1 MAIVSWDSITNPKPP
16 KIEEDEDEFSPF
28 SELAKGFA
36 AGIDQEQALY
46 GAAKAGIGAALGDEE
61 LKQEGFDY
69 YRQQMEEAAV
79 NAPTVRWEDDWD
91 GFSDVGNF
99 VAYTLGNSIP
109 ALATTIAG
117 GGIAGAAVKAGAK
130 KLAKESIEAT
140 SRKQMQDTA
149 EGIVDQAV
157 RNRIQNAYKQQALN
171 KYAKAGG
178 VVGAA
183 IPSVGM
189 AFGENF
195 ARIYEETGLEDPGTA
210 LVSGLVSGSLDA
222 FGAPFRALKSAFP
235 DNPALLS
242 DLKDFISDKALTTTG
257 RKRLGNMLSEGVK
270 VAGWEG
276 ATEATQ
282 EFLTRSAV
290 MWSKEK
296 LPEEQQALFNGYLY
310 NEEAVSNYLHAFV
323 AGSIAGK
330 AIGLGTG
337 AFKSVE
343 SSDGSLRLDVK
354 NEQERQEKQLEAKEV
369 VSAAYDAEPE
379 PADNVEIFPDAENV
393 LEIIR
398 STGKVSRDALI
409 QQTGLDPDRV
419 QESLDVLVER
429 QAIDTDMT
437 SKGVVYGPK
446 DPEPVVEAI
455 PETVQEA
462 PQAVQDVQP
471 EPEVVPPEPAVEPEP
486 AVAVEPDPVVA
497 VEPEPVAPEP
507 PVQRTLS
514 ALEEAAVEGQQLQGR
529 DVDFGFGR
537 RRYANYALHEYLDG
551 EVSVEHTL
559 DAAARRIEALNQN
572 VGGTAQQIGGDETF
586 VTQKVPEIPELSKQ
600 LVEQFQP
607 EELDFP
613 VPTYRSEDG
622 RKYPLDIVENHFI
635 NLDEYRRSN
644 GEPSMTAPENAV
656 GRVANTLIDLIER
669 GMPTDALTDLQ
680 GINVIPKGEMGTA
693 EGAHFPALN
702 AIAIGEEII
711 ELAILDENIFSVN
724 RAGEPS
730 ENSALTYLTT
740 TLAHE
745 LWHSVD
751 QKKSYTKLLPT
762 LRFKP
767 AETEGARER
776 RAELG
781 PEYRVDTT
789 PGNAMRWEMGDVV
802 TELYDAWE
810 AETELASH
818 FDYPFSFIADFIDEQ
833 QVYIEPDFDAVS
845 GTVSREVFA
854 QLGSIFI
861 AQPRLLQKFAPKA
874 YRLMKSIQEDPR
886 PVTEVRDSAYQDNQ
900 ETTFVPDGGPVQRNV
915 RAPPSPGGLQ
925 VPDEGGA
932 GGDGVGRD
940 QGRRADSRLA
950 GPTEGSVRDDSG
962 RSLQEGLDQ
971 AEFSRVPSPEEDA
984 PILPMGRV
992 EESLQTL
999 LAETDNNPTAE
1010 QLATITG
1017 APKPRKDKPELDRDV
1032 KPRTLD
1038 ELRGFI
1044 RRAIDDSDNLQWYD
1058 QFGRFFR
1065 DLVGDA
1071 NLDEASVI
1079 FGITSAQNAAESN
1092 LSDTLHVMS
1101 IARRVDPVKTPKQFA
1116 LAVRSTRKTEG
1127 QKLMITG
1134 QQIEKI
1140 ISLYQDADFEGGIK
1154 TTTYMQTVADR
1165 GRNLFIPFSVQ
1176 DVHMARAFGFNK
1188 KDIDKKSGNEV
1199 DAAEIGPE
1207 NSFRY
1212 AQYLTSVLADEF
1224 GITPNQAQALIW
1236 FYAKANLAPKDPDAA
1251 RSLEAARRRAEAK
1264 GEVFDPNAPRF
1275 GDGTLESSTL
1285 YSKNEI
1291 DVIKNMIASGEF
1303 DTATSFTS
1311 SLAEGIRPRN
1321 RPKQKTTPFSN
1332 VAERDELIELA
1343 RQRAPKII
1351 ASSIPGKGRGYG
1363 FPDDTPIKTLFEYNE
1378 TVLEAITDE
1387 GGQIPLLRELGIP
1400 HEIEIGSGTFTGY
1413 EPSILIRLVG
1423 GNLSQANELAPVLAD
1438 ALLQDSVI
1446 TAQPVY
1452 KEDGM
1457 PGLLVEKTDG
1467 SAFTTEDGMA
1477 LADLVNPKKDAGG
1490 INFNQPLPSSLVFLD
1505 PKLFV
1510 DGYDYKDTDYAEFY
1524 DILRELL
1531 GDGYTVVT
1539 ITQDGEYFEDSKYQ
1553 RAREA
1558 LRDKKSPG
1566 GSSNIQDAA
1575 SNQLYEPVRR
1585 IYKEYAERL
1594 GVQTEGLTFPVFSD
1608 RPPQDADP
1616 TIEQAVRDRIA
1627 RNITPGELNEVMSE
1641 RGRDVRPLTR
1651 GDAEALV
1658 SLPSEEVALNALQK
1672 TNREKADQPSKETYW
1687 KAGDLVDGQKI
1698 AARLDIPAYSD
1709 KSLADDERTNI
1720 VTLHEPRPNP
1730 NAGSA
1735 GKRIGYYPTV
1745 RMTNGVFGVSP
1756 KAAANVGT
1764 GKKPKSTF
1772 ATVEGTYVEATDED
1786 NVAAFLEAIDDP
1798 EWTQVSM
1805 NPRRHQFFYTLD
1817 NQDPVTEFSDLIQVG
1832 NFAIAKNVKREDPD
1846 RFDYMPGLF
1855 SRQKQ
1860 EIEPFKLSDEII
1872 AEGSVEKKIKSLVP
1886 RALRQ
1891 KVVDRLERLKEA
1903 EDQIAQQLGLDR
1915 LPSEL
1920 SAYDAENLMHSK
1932 AQNQLEEFE
1941 KESLEPIVEEIKKA
1955 GLDMDQVGAYLL
1967 AKHAPERNKVIAKKE
1982 RDLRDEQKIALAD
1995 DIVLANEEGEPTGAL
2010 VARLEELEA
2019 RPLRHQETGSGMTD
2033 AEAEQVLEAAEEAGK
2048 TSTLEAIASKVYAM
2062 LGDMRQNMV
2071 NKGLLDEDTKEDWE
2085 ATYKFYVPLKGFA
2098 AYPEGLDMKS
2108 GTRASGFSIKGSE
2121 SFRAK
2126 GRITLP
2132 VNPLLV
2138 AFKDV
2143 EEKIVRAERNV
2154 IAQRLLSLLSGVKA
2168 PDHWSIW
2175 NNRNRARTPDGEKM
2189 SLAQMRRES
2198 RADDGIARFIQ
2209 VKRGGQTFFIEV
2221 KDRELNRQL
2230 QSGGVGM
2237 FNNNVDAMNGLLTVL
2252 TKFQNFRRNMLIN
2265 YNPSWGLVNPIR
2277 DVQTGLAFALSE
2289 QDVVGGRIQ
2298 GEQLVGKISAGYLS
2312 SLKAFWRQ
2320 RRGNQG
2326 KNKADLEY
2334 DRYASEYV
2342 EDGAPT
2348 GLAMAKSLAEQSRR
2362 FEKIINQGNFK
2373 KKLRSLGDFVED
2385 YNQTTENAI
2394 RLSTYVEARKT
2405 GVARADAATLAKD
2418 LTVNFNRKGEYS
2430 SAIDSLYL
2438 FFNAAVQGNVN
2449 IAKAILRPGKDGQSL
2464 TKARALAASMVAWG
2478 FARTMMNIEAAGEDD
2493 DGESNYTDFNE
2504 YVLKTSMVFAN
2515 PMSLTEGQ
2523 SYAIPMPYGY
2533 GIFDNLG
2540 RYAAELATK
2549 VKTPEKIAIDF
2560 VSSLDHHFNPMSL
2573 HASKDE
2579 AGFIDAALQK
2589 GIGFSPDIMEHFFE
2603 QLANINF
2610 FGSDIKIPQNSFV
2623 VETPA
2628 SEPTKRR
2635 TSEHITA
2642 VTRWV
2647 NSVTGGSSNVPGA
2660 VSMNPEQI
2668 QHFIEFL
2675 LGGVGRFFDDSAD
2688 TVGKLISEDPDLRS
2702 TALPILR
2709 TFMPLPSEYSD
2720 RMDYYGYRTK
2730 VRQYG
2735 EDYKAAKSRE
2745 EREEVNKRAGY
2756 NVAEFLV
2763 FDKRVEKDLRKIFD
2777 RKKRLESSN
2786 VDSVMRINEM
2796 QKLAEQ
2802 EELLFDQFN
2811 KRYREATR

>member
-16 KIEEDEDEFSPF
+16 KIEKEEDEFSPF
-28 SELAKGFA
+28 SELAKGFV

-91 GFSDVGNF
+91 SFSDVGNF

-117 GGIAGAAVKAGAK
+117 GGLTGAAAKFGAK
-130 KLAKESIEAT
+130 RLAKESIEA
-140 SRKQMQDTA
+140 SSQKKMEDVA
-149 EGIVDQAV
+149 EGIVDQTV

-178 VVGAA
+178 VVGAVV
-183 IPSVGM
+183 PSVGM

-235 DNPALLS
+235 DNPELLS

-257 RKRLGNMLSEGVK
+257 RKRLGNMLSEGIK

-323 AGSIAGK
+323 AGGIAGK

-337 AFKSVE
+337 AFKAVE
-343 SSDGSLRLDVK
+343 SPDGSLRLDVK

-369 VSAAYDAEPE
+369 VAAAYDAEPE

-398 STGKVSRDALI
+398 STGKVSKDELI

-429 QAIDTDMT
+429 QAIDTDIT
-437 SKGVVYGPK
+437 SKGVLYGPK
-446 DPEPVVEAI
+446 DPEPVAEAI
-455 PETVQEA
+455 PETVPEEA
-462 PQAVQDVQP
+462 PQAVQP
-471 EPEVVPPEPAVEPEP
+471 EPEVVPSEPAVEPEP
-486 AVAVEPDPVVA
+486 TVEPEPVAA
-497 VEPEPVAPEP
+497 VEPEPVTPEP
-507 PVQRTLS
+507 PVQRKLS
-514 ALEEAAVEGQQLQGR
+514 ALEEAAAAAVGGQDNLQGR

-559 DAAARRIEALNQN
+559 DAAAKRIEALNQN

-600 LVEQFQP
+600 LVEQFQS

-613 VPTYRSEDG
+613 APTYRAVDG
-622 RKYPLDIVENHFI
+622 SKYPLDIVENHFI
-635 NLDEYRRSN
+635 NLDESRRSN
-644 GEPSMTAPENAV
+644 GEPSMTAPEDAV

-669 GMPTDALTDLQ
+669 GMPTDALTDLK
-680 GINVIPKGEMGTA
+680 GINVIPKGEMGSA
-693 EGAHFPALN
+693 EGAHFPTLN

-711 ELAILDENIFSVN
+711 ELAILDETIFSVN
-724 RAGEPS
+724 RSGEPS
-730 ENSALTYLTT
+730 ENNALTYLTT

-751 QKKSYTKLLPT
+751 EKKGYTKLLPT

-767 AETEGARER
+767 VETEGSRER

-789 PGNAMRWEMGDVV
+789 PGNAMRFDMGDVV
-802 TELYDAWE
+802 AELYDAWE
-810 AETELASH
+810 AETELASQ
-818 FDYPFSFIADFIDEQ
+818 FDYPFSFIADYIDEQ
-833 QVYIEPDFDAVS
+833 QVLIEPNFDAVS
-845 GTVSREVFA
+845 RTVSREVFA
-854 QLGSIFI
+854 QLGSLFI

-874 YRLMKSIQEDPR
+874 YSLMKSIQEDPR
-886 PVTEVRDSAYQDNQ
+886 PVTEVIDSAYPDNQ
-900 ETTFVPDGGPVQRNV
+900 EASFVPDGRPVQRNV

-925 VPDEGGA
+925 VPDEGRA
-932 GGDGVGRD
+932 GEDGVGRD
-940 QGRRADSRLA
+940 QGGGADSRLA
-950 GPTEGSVRDDSG
+950 GPTEGAVRDDSG
-962 RSLQEGLDQ
+962 RSVQEERLGDPASQQPGDVEDEFDAIVAAKQYLYQKSKGNVRGKPAITKVIGPHNADTQLPALRDLSSRHQDALDSPAAWLRFERDLTGSNETLRPPHGLIRLYNNPEEWASVHSRLSDAQLTAARAGLDTAKELGELYERGEVTPDVTAKLMLWGMMSRMLTASAQ
-971 AEFSRVPSPEEDA
+971 EAGFVDLVFSPPQQNRSMFEDFADKALSGEFTDSDVEDWKAFVSTAITEGSFGRGGTSNANDFGKFFKKMSEMDDSGVTKLQKLHDLIADRSIPSAEVRRQFQGMTDRIGIDNKVFSF
-984 PILPMGRV
+984 LLLMTGRNDV
-992 EESLQTL
+992 V
-999 LAETDNNPTAE
+999 
-1010 QLATITG
+1010 I
-1017 APKPRKDKPELDRDV
+1017 LDRIQLNTMWDSGRYG
-1032 KPRTLD
+1032 KLIYDDIAENFNGLHGLARYEALEAALSSKIQDLYT
-1038 ELRGFI
+1038 
-1044 RRAIDDSDNLQWYD
+1044 AI
-1058 QFGRFFR
+1058 GRP
-1065 DLVGDA
+1065 
-1071 NLDEASVI
+1071 DEASIGRYHWESWVLNSGQVVAHPTMQ
-1079 FGITSAQNAAESN
+1079 GIVNDVRGDESPYAHLGAPEGKQNMFRYGA
-1092 LSDTLHVMS
+1092 
-1101 IARRVDPVKTPKQFA
+1101 IYAR
-1116 LAVRSTRKTEG
+1116 
-1127 QKLMITG
+1127 
-1134 QQIEKI
+1134 
-1140 ISLYQDADFEGGIK
+1140 DADGEQYFLYPDSAGQVYRLTKDGFAGFIEEIRKPSNGILPKGFKVSDYDKGFPWFEAEG
-1154 TTTYMQTVADR
+1154 VNRDNLDR
-1165 GRNLFIPFSVQ
+1165 LLQSYAEREATQVERSFEEAVQ
-1176 DVHMARAFGFNK
+1176 D
-1188 KDIDKKSGNEV
+1188 
-1199 DAAEIGPE
+1199 
-1207 NSFRY
+1207 
-1212 AQYLTSVLADEF
+1212 
-1224 GITPNQAQALIW
+1224 
-1236 FYAKANLAPKDPDAA
+1236 
-1251 RSLEAARRRAEAK
+1251 
-1264 GEVFDPNAPRF
+1264 GE
-1275 GDGTLESSTL
+1275 
-1285 YSKNEI
+1285 
-1291 DVIKNMIASGEF
+1291 
-1303 DTATSFTS
+1303 
-1311 SLAEGIRPRN
+1311 
-1321 RPKQKTTPFSN
+1321 
-1332 VAERDELIELA
+1332 
-1343 RQRAPKII
+1343 
-1351 ASSIPGKGRGYG
+1351 
-1363 FPDDTPIKTLFEYNE
+1363 
-1378 TVLEAITDE
+1378 
-1387 GGQIPLLRELGIP
+1387 
-1400 HEIEIGSGTFTGY
+1400 
-1413 EPSILIRLVG
+1413 
-1423 GNLSQANELAPVLAD
+1423 
-1438 ALLQDSVI
+1438 
-1446 TAQPVY
+1446 
-1452 KEDGM
+1452 
-1457 PGLLVEKTDG
+1457 TDG
-1467 SAFTTEDGMA
+1467 SRPGDVDPETAQEAVDSR
-1477 LADLVNPKKDAGG
+1477 LA
-1490 INFNQPLPSSLVFLD
+1490 
-1505 PKLFV
+1505 
-1510 DGYDYKDTDYAEFY
+1510 
-1524 DILRELL
+1524 R
-1531 GDGYTVVT
+1531 
-1539 ITQDGEYFEDSKYQ
+1539 
-1553 RAREA
+1553 
-1558 LRDKKSPG
+1558 
-1566 GSSNIQDAA
+1566 
-1575 SNQLYEPVRR
+1575 
-1585 IYKEYAERL
+1585 
-1594 GVQTEGLTFPVFSD
+1594 
-1608 RPPQDADP
+1608 RPPQGADP
-1616 TIEQAVRDRIA
+1616 TIEQAVRDRIS
-1627 RNITPGELNEVMSE
+1627 RNISQGELNEIMSE

-1651 GDAEALV
+1651 GDAEELV
-1658 SLPSEEVALNALQK
+1658 RLPAEEVALNALQK
-1672 TNREKADQPSKETYW
+1672 TNREKAGQPSKETYW
-1687 KAGDLVDGQKI
+1687 KSGDLVDGQKI

-1735 GKRIGYYPTV
+1735 GNRIGYYPTV
-1745 RMTNGVFGVSP
+1745 RLTNGVFGVSP

-1772 ATVEGTYVEATDED
+1772 ATVEGTYVKATDED

-1832 NFAIAKNVKREDPD
+1832 NFVIAKNVKREDPE

-1855 SRQKQ
+1855 NRQKQ
-1860 EIEPFKLSDEII
+1860 EIEPFRLSDEII

-1886 RALRQ
+1886 RVLRQ

-1941 KESLEPIVEEIKKA
+1941 RESLEPIVEEIKKA
-1955 GLDMDQVGAYLL
+1955 GLDIDQVGAYLL

-2019 RPLRHQETGSGMTD
+2019 RPLRYQETGSGMTD

-2048 TSTLEAIASKVYAM
+2048 TSVLEEIASKVYAM
-2062 LGDMRQNMV
+2062 LSDMRQNMV
-2071 NKGLLDEDTKEDWE
+2071 DKGLLDEDTKEDWE
-2085 ATYKFYVPLKGFA
+2085 STYQFYVPLKGFA

-2108 GTRASGFSIKGSE
+2108 GTRTSGFSVRGSE
-2121 SFRAK
+2121 SFRAR

-2168 PDHWSIW
+2168 PEHWKIW
-2175 NNRNRARTPDGEKM
+2175 NNRNRPRTLDGEKM

-2198 RADDGIARFIQ
+2198 RGDDGIARFIQ

-2237 FNNNVDAMNGLLTVL
+2237 FNNNVDAMNTFLTIL

-2289 QDVVGGRIQ
+2289 QDVAGGRIQ
-2298 GEQLVGKISAGYLS
+2298 GEKLIGKIVSGAWASYR
-2312 SLKAFWRQ
+2312 AFWRQ
-2320 RRGNQG
+2320 RRGDQG
-2326 KNKADLEY
+2326 KNERDLEY
-2334 DRYASEYV
+2334 DQYASEYV

-2362 FEKIINQGNFK
+2362 FEKIINQGNLK

-2385 YNQTTENAI
+2385 YNQSMENAV
-2394 RLSTYVEARKT
+2394 RLSTYVEARKA
-2405 GVARADAATLAKD
+2405 GVGRLDAATLAKD

-2478 FARTMMNIEAAGEDD
+2478 FARTIMNIGAAGEDD
-2493 DGESNYTDFNE
+2493 DGESKYTDFNE
-2504 YVLKTSMVFAN
+2504 YVLKTSMVVMN
-2515 PMSLTEGQ
+2515 PFDFTEGQ

-2533 GIFDNLG
+2533 GIFDNIG
-2540 RYAAELATK
+2540 RFGAELATG
-2549 VKTPEKIAIDF
+2549 VKSPEKVAIDL

-2647 NSVTGGSSNVPGA
+2647 NSITGGTSNVPGA

-2668 QHFIEFL
+2668 QHFMEFL

-2702 TALPILR
+2702 TDLPILR
-2709 TFMPLPSEYSD
+2709 TFLPLPSEYSD
-2720 RMDYYGYRTK
+2720 RMDYYQYRTK
-2730 VRQYG
+2730 VRQHG

-2745 EREEVNKRAGY
+2745 EREKVNDRAGY
-2756 NVAEFLV
+2756 NVAEFLM
-2763 FDKRVEKDLRKIFD
+2763 FDKGIEKDLRKIFD
-2777 RKKRLESSN
+2777 RKKSLESSD
-2786 VDSVMRINEM
+2786 VDPVIRINEM
-2796 QKLAEQ
+2796 QKLSER
-2802 EELLFDQFN
+2802 EELLFDRFN